1 MLKFYLLDHTRIH
14 IIHDF
19 HSHTVFHCFIYFTG
33 GETYGSFPLHGA
45 RSEGLQFMPQ
55 ASAEE
60 ETPSPLTANVEIDAA
75 TEARCVCA

>member
-33 GETYGSFPLHGA
+33 GETYGSQKLSLFVAFCTSWLSS
-45 RSEGLQFMPQ
+45 RVDRGLTILM
-55 ASAEE
+55 
-60 ETPSPLTANVEIDAA
+60 
-75 TEARCVCA
+75 